1 MRIEDELGQQRQ
13 LCGACCV
20 QTPGREL
27 NADGS
32 VVDSGT
38 VAVMKKLLLLLIVL
52 LVYLQYQLWF
62 GDGSLQEFWELHQE
76 VEMQA
81 RENLELRE
89 RNAALQAEVADL
101 RQGLDAIEEHAR
113 EDLGMVKEGETFYQV
128 VE

>member
-1 MRIEDELGQQRQ
+1 
-13 LCGACCV
+13 
-20 QTPGREL
+20 
-27 NADGS
+27 
-32 VVDSGT
+32 
-38 VAVMKKLLLLLIVL
+38 MKKLLLLLIVL

-76 VEMQA
+76 VEMQVQ
-81 RENLELRE
+81 ENLELRE